1 MKKTL
6 IETNRLM
13 RPIAHFSHAVK
24 IGNLIHIG
32 ATAGTD
38 AARRL
43 AGTTSG
49 LADVQAQTAQMFD
62 NIATVLELCGSR
74 VEDVVRIKTYLVDL
88 RDLPTYQRCYSEW
101 AGASAFSHTVV
112 GSAGFPLPQALV
124 EADLV
129 AIIDGGGRKP
139 ATDANGCSSAMID
152 DRHYCSVSMPF
163 GKGVVSGGEAQ
174 CADALVR
181 LGAALA
187 AAGLAMRDVVNIHV
201 TLADIR
207 DLAVFEKSYRATF
220 SMPFPSGTIV
230 IAPLAHAQA
239 CIQVETVSCKGGGKP
254 VAGGA
259 ASAPDGLFSPG
270 TLLDGELFL
279 SGQSSVGS
287 ESAPD
292 CVEAQTRRAWTK
304 LGAVLAN
311 CGMNAAHMLRTNN
324 VLTDWRDY
332 AEFNA
337 GYGANVAPPY
347 PPRATVLG
355 TLAMP
360 GARVQ
365 IEGIAHRDGDQ
376 AVVLTV
382 PGMS

>member
-1 MKKTL
+1 MPAA
-6 IETNRLM
+6 E
-13 RPIAHFSHAVK
+13 VV
-24 IGNLIHIG
+24 
-32 ATAGTD
+32 AG
-38 AARRL
+38 
-43 AGTTSG
+43 
-49 LADVQAQTAQMFD
+49 
-62 NIATVLELCGSR
+62 
-74 VEDVVRIKTYLVDL
+74 
-88 RDLPTYQRCYSEW
+88 
-101 AGASAFSHTVV
+101 
-112 GSAGFPLPQALV
+112 
-124 EADLV
+124 
-129 AIIDGGGRKP
+129 
-139 ATDANGCSSAMID
+139 
-152 DRHYCSVSMPF
+152 
-163 GKGVVSGGEAQ
+163 GGEAQ
-174 CADALVR
+174 CADAFLR

-187 AAGLAMRDVVNIHV
+187 ATGLAMRDVVNIHV

-220 SMPFPSGTIV
+220 SAPHPSGTIV
-230 IAPLAHAQA
+230 VAPLAHAQA
-239 CIQVETVSCKGGGKP
+239 CIHIEAVSCKGGGKP

-259 ASAPDGLFSPG
+259 AFAPDALFSPG

-279 SGQSSVGS
+279 SGQSGVGS
-287 ESAPD
+287 GSAPNG
-292 CVEAQTRRAWTK
+292 VEAQTRSAWTK

-311 CGMNAAHMLRTNN
+311 CGMNAAHILRTNN

-337 GYGANVAPPY
+337 GYGANVALPY

-365 IEGIAHRDGDQ
+365 IEGSAHREGDQ